1 MKQWLQ
7 RISVSKKLGLIMVL
21 AAIVVSFGTIFFMI
35 ATTSLGKQF
44 EIFEKQS
51 FEGVKAVLET
61 EKELNYFSRLT
72 REIMLGGD
80 LDENLKK
87 LDDTHQRISDLF
99 KEMEK
104 TNANEEQK
112 KVCLQA
118 KQDSLVF
125 IDSSRDLMYTLKNK
139 KLDLT
144 KMYHYYHKNFSPMA
158 KASRNSMKK
167 LVEAKM
173 KNAENSQKSFKD
185 SIALWGIL
193 AAAGGVAGVAV
204 MMMIMF
210 MISSQIKNSLLNTQN
225 GLIGFFKFLAG
236 EETDPKP
243 IPNLGSDEFGK
254 MAVIINQNIKLLEVK
269 FIEQQEAIA
278 QFDILCKNAG
288 KGFLYHRVHK
298 QYTDNSLNS
307 LTQSLNNL
315 LDEIEKSFGSY
326 ITVLIDFAQ
335 GNYLTTTT
343 TTTTTQGSFASI
355 EQALRSVSA
364 SNSEIFALI
373 SKFSQEFSHDASVL
387 SESGEEL
394 STSANEQASSLE
406 ETAAAIEELTSNVS
420 ANASKANDM
429 TILAKE
435 AKNAAEH
442 GNTIARE
449 SLNAMHEIVSAT
461 EAINQAVEI
470 IDNIAFQ
477 TNILSLN
484 AAVEAATAG
493 DAGKGF
499 AVVAQEVRNLANR
512 SAEAA
517 QQIQD
522 LARTARAKSHGGL
535 ETSQNMMDSFNLISQ
550 KIVLTDDMVRDVA
563 NASREQMA
571 GISQINDAVSQ
582 LDQMTQQNAK
592 TANNVANIAN
602 EILDKTQ
609 QFEQMVSRVHF
620 DEKYNSQSCDAALI
634 FDMAKLK
641 IDHINFKENN
651 YKQLKSSNTVWTVTN
666 HHECNLG
673 KWIDAHAHE
682 PFAQTQEWQNLL
694 RVHEN
699 VHSGVQS
706 FVEAETTGNK
716 TMETIN
722 EISQKLE
729 IATHGVFEGL
739 DYIKFAQCSQR

>member
-1 MKQWLQ
+1 MKKWLE

-21 AAIVVSFGTIFFMI
+21 ASLVVGFGTVFFMI
-35 ATTSLGKQF
+35 ATSSLGKQF
-44 EIFEKQS
+44 DSFEKQS

-80 LDENLKK
+80 LDVNLNK
-87 LDDTHQRISDLF
+87 LDETHQKISDLF
-99 KEMEK
+99 QEMEK
-104 TNANEEQK
+104 TNANEDQK
-112 KVCLQA
+112 KICMQA
-118 KQDSLVF
+118 KKDSLVF
-125 IDSSRDLMYTLKNK
+125 IDSSRDLMHTLKNK
-139 KLDLT
+139 KHDLND
-144 KMYHYYHKNFSPMA
+144 MYHFYHKNFSPLA
-158 KASRNSMKK
+158 KASRDSMKK

-173 KNAENSQKSFKD
+173 KNAEDSKSSFKD
-185 SIALWGIL
+185 TIALWGIL
-193 AAAGGVAGVAV
+193 AAVGGLTGIVTMIVV
-204 MMMIMF
+204 MML
-210 MISSQIKNSLLNTQN
+210 ISSQIKNSLFSTQN
-225 GLIGFFKFLAG
+225 GLIEFFAFLAG
-236 EETDPKP
+236 EKMETKTLPD
-243 IPNLGSDEFGK
+243 LGNDEFGK
-254 MAVIINQNIKLLEVK
+254 MAVMINQNVELLKVK
-269 FIEQQEAIA
+269 FNEQQEAIA
-278 QFDILCKNAG
+278 QFDLLCKNAG
-288 KGFLYHRVHK
+288 SGFLYHRIHK
-298 QYTDNSLNS
+298 KYMDTGLNN
-307 LTQSLNNL
+307 LTYSLNNL
-315 LDEIEKSFGSY
+315 LDEIEKSFAGY
-326 ITVLIDFAQ
+326 ISILIDFAQ
-335 GNYLTTTT
+335 GNYTTTT
-343 TTTTTQGSFASI
+343 TTTTTKGSFASI
-355 EQALRSVSA
+355 GQALSAVSA

-420 ANASKANDM
+420 ANAAKANEM
-429 TILAKE
+429 TTLAKE

-517 QQIQD
+517 QQIQE

-620 DEKYNSQSCDAALI
+620 EEKYNHQSCDAALI

-651 YKQLKSSNTVWTVTN
+651 YKQLKSSNTMWKVTN

-673 KWIDAHAHE
+673 KWIDSHSHE
-682 PFAQTQEWQNLL
+682 PFAQTPEWQNLL

-699 VHSGVQS
+699 VHSGVQL
-706 FVEAETTGNK
+706 FVDAETSGA
-716 TMETIN
+716 TIATID
-722 EISQKLE
+722 EISQQLE
-729 IATHGVFEGL
+729 KATHGVFDGL
-739 DYIKFAQCSQR
+739 DYIKFANCSH

>member
-7 RISVSKKLGLIMVL
+7 RIPVSKKLGLIMTL
-21 AAIVVSFGTIFFMI
+21 AVITVSFGTIFFII

-104 TNANEEQK
+104 TNANEDQK
-112 KVCLQA
+112 KICLQA

-125 IDSSRDLMYTLKNK
+125 IESSRDLMYTLKTNQHDLNK
-139 KLDLT
+139 V
-144 KMYHYYHKNFSPMA
+144 YHFYHKNFSPMA
-158 KASRNSMKK
+158 KASRSSMKK

-173 KNAENSQKSFKD
+173 KNAKDAENSFKD
-185 SIALWGIL
+185 KIALWDIL
-193 AAAGGVAGVAV
+193 ASVAGFVGIAI
-204 MMMIMF
+204 MLTIMI
-210 MISSQIKNSLLNTQN
+210 MISSQIKNSLLRAQN
-225 GLIGFFKFLAG
+225 GLIEFFDFLAG
-236 EETDPKP
+236 NKTDAKC
-243 IPNLGSDEFGK
+243 IPDLGCDEFGN
-254 MAVIINQNIKLLEVK
+254 MAVVINQNIEILKVK
-269 FIEQQEAIA
+269 FTEQQEAIA

-288 KGFLYHRVHK
+288 NGFLYHRIHK
-298 QYTDNSLNS
+298 QYSDNSLNS

-315 LDEIEKSFGSY
+315 LDEIENNFSSY
-326 ITVLIDFAQ
+326 IDVLIRFAQ
-335 GNYLTTTT
+335 GNYLITN
-343 TTTTTQGSFASI
+343 TTQKQASFASI
-355 EQALRSVSA
+355 EQALMSVSA

-449 SLNAMHEIVSAT
+449 SLNAMQEIVSAT

-517 QQIQD
+517 QQIQE

-535 ETSQNMMDSFNLISQ
+535 ETSQNMMDSFKLISQ

-563 NASREQMA
+563 NASREQMT
-571 GISQINDAVSQ
+571 GLSQINDAVSQ

-641 IDHINFKENN
+641 IDHVNFKENN
-651 YKQLKSSNTVWTVTN
+651 YKKLKSSNTVWTVTN

-706 FVEAETTGNK
+706 FVEAETTGKN
-716 TMETIN
+716 METIN

-739 DYIKFAQCSQR
+739 DYIKFAQCSQH

>member
-21 AAIVVSFGTIFFMI
+21 SAIVVGFGTIFFLI

-44 EIFEKQS
+44 EMFEKQS

-61 EKELNYFSRLT
+61 EKELNYFSRVT

-87 LDDTHQRISDLF
+87 LDETHKKISDLF
-99 KEMEK
+99 ILMEK
-104 TNANEEQK
+104 TNANDKQK
-112 KVCLQA
+112 KICLQA
-118 KQDSLVF
+118 KKDSLVF
-125 IDSSRDLMYTLKNK
+125 IDSSRDLMHTLKNGK
-139 KLDLT
+139 HDLK
-144 KMYHYYHKNFSPMA
+144 KMYHFYHKNFSPMA
-158 KASRNSMKK
+158 KASRNSMKM

-173 KNAENSQKSFKD
+173 NEAQESQNSFK
-185 SIALWGIL
+185 SAISLWGTL
-193 AAAGGVAGVAV
+193 AAAGGFAGVIV
-204 MMMIMF
+204 MIVIMMQ
-210 MISSQIKNSLLNTQN
+210 ISSQIKSSLLNTQN
-225 GLIGFFKFLAG
+225 GLLGFFNFLAG
-236 EETDPKP
+236 KESTAKP
-243 IPNLGSDEFGK
+243 LPNLGNDEFGH
-254 MAVIINQNIKLLEVK
+254 MAVMINHNIELLEVK
-269 FIEQQEAIA
+269 FSEQQEAIK
-278 QFDILCKNAG
+278 QFDMICKNAG
-288 KGFLYHRVHK
+288 KGFLYHRIHK
-298 QYTDNSLNS
+298 QYADNGLNN
-307 LTQSLNNL
+307 LTHSLNNL
-315 LDEIEKSFGSY
+315 LDEIEQSFTSY
-326 ITVLIDFAQ
+326 ITILIDFAQ
-335 GNYLTTTT
+335 GNYTTTT

-355 EQALRSVSA
+355 AQALQAVSA

-373 SKFSQEFSHDASVL
+373 SKYSLEFSHDASVL

-420 ANASKANDM
+420 ANAAKANDM

-435 AKNAAEH
+435 AKDAAEH

-449 SLNAMHEIVSAT
+449 SLNAMNEIVSAT

-517 QQIQD
+517 QQIQE
-522 LARTARAKSHGGL
+522 LARTARTKSHGGL

-609 QFEQMVSRVHF
+609 QFEQMVSRVNF
-620 DEKYNSQSCDAALI
+620 DEKYNRQSCDAALI

-651 YKQLKSSNTVWTVTN
+651 YKQLKSSNAVWTVTN
-666 HHECNLG
+666 HHDCNLG
-673 KWIDAHAHE
+673 KWIDAHSHE
-682 PFAQTQEWQNLL
+682 PFAQTQEWQTLL

-699 VHSGVQS
+699 VHKGVQS
-706 FVEAETTGNK
+706 FVEAETAGHAIE
-716 TMETIN
+716 MIN
-722 EISQKLE
+722 GISQQLE
-729 IATHGVFEGL
+729 TATQGVFDGL
-739 DYIKFAQCSQR
+739 DHIKFAKCSH